1 MDNKYLNKYI
11 ELSKEFKSNNKSPQ
25 SIERLYEFSNTL
37 KTAEEDS
44 QARLI
49 LSYVYSLLGYHK
61 SAYDI
66 FLTVA
71 DSNNRKDQSKLF
83 EMKKLADS
91 HGDRFVIK
99 RVENKAVQKMEKL
112 TMADIK
118 KKDEQGSDWKN
129 YEIDKSIMIFGYL
142 FDGKS
147 LKITVHKDV
156 ELINNTNT
164 LTEYIDWLGHCRDV
178 LQKFYNEKF
187 EDEADDE
194 WYESLEV
201 YRVKVTVIKT
211 GDTFAEITCGD
222 NIWSD
227 HLLDIEFNGK
237 EVETMGYDG

>member
-11 ELSKEFKSNNKSPQ
+11 ELSKDFKSSNKSPQ
-25 SIERLYEFSNTL
+25 SIEKLYEFSNTL
-37 KTAEEDS
+37 KTAKEE
-44 QARLI
+44 QARLV
-49 LSYVYSLLGYHK
+49 LSYVFSLLGYHK

-66 FLTVA
+66 FLTVS

-91 HGDRFVIK
+91 HGDHFIIK
-99 RVENKAVQKMEKL
+99 RVKNKAVQKMEKL
-112 TMADIK
+112 TMANIK
-118 KKDEQGSDWKN
+118 KKDEQGSDWQN
-129 YEIDKSIMIFGYL
+129 YEIDKSIMIFGSP

-147 LKITVHKDV
+147 LGITVHNDV
-156 ELINNTNT
+156 ELTNSTNT
-164 LTEYIDWLGHCRDV
+164 LTEYIDWLGLCKDV
-178 LQKFYNEKF
+178 LQKFYNEEF

-201 YRVKVTVIKT
+201 YRVQVTVINT

-237 EVETMGYDG
+237 EIETMGYDG